1 MFLVILFFGIG
12 VMLGYVRM
20 YGREFIGRLFLVISI
35 VIVMSDLLYNI
46 MFENVS
52 SFDEYFIN
60 CDF

>member
-1 MFLVILFFGIG
+1 
-12 VMLGYVRM
+12 MLECVGM
-20 YGREFIGRLFLVISI
+20 YGGEFIGRLFLVISI

-52 SFDEYFIN
+52 SFDECFIN